1 MFRDIIDQLKEHE
14 AASRKKKHVN
24 VAYFYRQAWQEITR
38 VRDKAA
44 RLEWMLS
51 IAAEHI
57 AANGGDPPEEV
68 LRWVEERFKKA
79 AAEVAKNP
87 MPEPDAVQQELE
99 GLRQS
104 NEQHLMQITG
114 LSKEIDRVKAKLEGI
129 LIERGTLVSQLDAE
143 RTKNRNF
150 IVALNAFLEPG
161 K

>member
-38 VRDKAA
+38 TRDKAA
-44 RLEWMLS
+44 RLDWLLS
-51 IAAEHI
+51 VAAEHI
-57 AANGGDPPEEV
+57 AETGGQTPEEV
-68 LRWVEERFKKA
+68 TQWVEERAKKA
-79 AAEVAKNP
+79 QETALPK
-87 MPEPDAVQQELE
+87 PEPDVIQQELE

-104 NEQHLMQITG
+104 NDQHLMQITG

-129 LIERGTLVSQLDAE
+129 LIERSTLVSQLDVE
-143 RTKNRNF
+143 RAKNRNF

>member
-24 VAYFYRQAWQEITR
+24 VAYFYRRAWQEITR
-38 VRDKAA
+38 TRDKAA
-44 RLEWMLS
+44 RLEWLLS

-57 AANGGDPPEEV
+57 AETDGKTPEEV
-68 LRWVEERFKKA
+68 TQWVEERAKKA
-79 AAEVAKNP
+79 QEAALPK
-87 MPEPDAVQQELE
+87 PEPDVVQQELE

-114 LSKEIDRVKAKLEGI
+114 LSKEIDRVKSKLESI
-129 LIERGTLVSQLDAE
+129 QVERGTLVAQLDAE
-143 RTKNRNF
+143 RTKNYNF
-150 IVALNAFLEPG
+150 IVALNAFLENPE